1 MVRQIFERL
10 TAPVR
15 DFVMRPIRSLHQ
27 AAYLLAALTLASQA
41 LALLRDRTFAHTFGA
56 GEVLDLYYAAFRVP
70 DLVFALVASL
80 VSAYVLI
87 PRITGMDRE
96 STRRL
101 ISESATFLFG
111 VGGLICIVL
120 ALFMPQFLSFLYPD
134 LVSSSY
140 QGEFILLA
148 RLLLVQP
155 ILLGLSGVLGSV
167 TQVHRRFTLFA
178 LSPVL
183 YNLGII
189 LGAVFLYPVWGLPGI
204 GIGVILGSAAYL
216 LVNVPVT
223 VGAGVFPRLRFPSIA
238 LMLPVIRDSVPR
250 SLALGMGS
258 VTALVLTAL
267 ASRVGTGAVSVFT
280 LASNLEAVP
289 LALIGS
295 SYAVAAFPALSEASG
310 PERREEFTRI
320 LSASAR
326 HIILW
331 SVVSLG
337 LILVLRAHI
346 VRVILGTGAFDWNA
360 TRLTAALLAVL
371 AVGLVAQGLVLLFSR
386 ALYAVRQSWRPLAYQ
401 IAGGAL
407 AVLLALLLLSLSAP
421 ELPSSLAVLLRV
433 GDVHGTAV
441 LLVALAAS
449 VGQLFLAL
457 LSLLALRSVSPGL
470 AHTLTRPLVDGS
482 LAALAG
488 GAAAYAVL
496 AFEGGI
502 APLTTLMAV
511 FTQGLIA
518 GMVGLAA
525 AATAL
530 YVVENEEFRIVTG
543 ALERLIHVP
552 AVRSEA
558 LVPSAEEPTQP

>member
-1 MVRQIFERL
+1 MVRRIFERIGGSMQAL
-10 TAPVR
+10 TRPVR
-15 DFVMRPIRSLHQ
+15 GLHQ

-41 LALLRDRTFAHTFGA
+41 LALLRDRAFAHTFGA
-56 GEVLDLYYAAFRVP
+56 GQVLDLYYAAFRVP

-101 ISESATFLFG
+101 ISESATLLFG

-134 LVSSSY
+134 LVSSPY

-148 RLLLVQP
+148 RLLLLQP

-204 GIGVILGSAAYL
+204 GIGVILGSVAYL

-223 VGAGVFPRLRFPSIA
+223 INAGVFPRLRLPSVA
-238 LMLPVIRDSVPR
+238 LMLPVIRDSIPR

-258 VTALVLTAL
+258 ITALVLTAF
-267 ASRVGTGAVSVFT
+267 ASRVGTGSVSVFT
-280 LASNLEAVP
+280 FASNLEAVP

-360 TRLTAALLAVL
+360 TRLTAALLAIL

-470 AHTLTRPLVDGS
+470 ARTLTRPLVDGS

-518 GMVGLAA
+518 GMVGLVAA
-525 AATAL
+525 AIAL
-530 YVVENEEFRIVTG
+530 YIVENEEFRIVTG

>member
-1 MVRQIFERL
+1 MREIFERIA
-10 TAPVR
+10 APVR
-15 DFVMRPIRSLHQ
+15 GLHQ

-41 LALLRDRTFAHTFGA
+41 LALLRDRAFAHTFGA
-56 GEVLDLYYAAFRVP
+56 GQVLDLYYAAFRVP

-101 ISESATFLFG
+101 ISESATLLFG

-134 LVSSSY
+134 LVSSPY

-148 RLLLVQP
+148 RLLLLQP

-204 GIGVILGSAAYL
+204 GIGVILGSVAYL

-223 VGAGVFPRLRFPSIA
+223 INAGVFPRLRLPSVA
-238 LMLPVIRDSVPR
+238 LMLPVIRDSIPR

-258 VTALVLTAL
+258 ITALVLTAF
-267 ASRVGTGAVSVFT
+267 ASRVGTGSVSVFT
-280 LASNLEAVP
+280 FASNLEAVP

-360 TRLTAALLAVL
+360 TRLTAALLAIL

-470 AHTLTRPLVDGS
+470 ARTLTRPLVDGS

-518 GMVGLAA
+518 GMVGLVAA
-525 AATAL
+525 AIAL
-530 YVVENEEFRIVTG
+530 YIVENEEFRIVTG